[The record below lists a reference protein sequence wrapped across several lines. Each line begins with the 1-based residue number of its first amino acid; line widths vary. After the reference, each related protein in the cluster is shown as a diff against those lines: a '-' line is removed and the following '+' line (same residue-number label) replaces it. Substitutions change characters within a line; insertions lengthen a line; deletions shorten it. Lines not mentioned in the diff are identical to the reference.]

1 MKYITTSVPGKIA
14 LCSEKRYSAPPMASG
29 ICWTPSTGISSECA
43 ARTAE
48 YSGMNALTSYPRTRR
63 FGTRAPTTSARPPV
77 FAYGKISELRTH
89 NFNAGMRISL
99 AAETRVWQAG
109 IAVAAE

>member
-1 MKYITTSVPGKIA
+1 M
-14 LCSEKRYSAPPMASG
+14 
-29 ICWTPSTGISSECA
+29 
-43 ARTAE
+43 
-48 YSGMNALTSYPRTRR
+48 TRR

-77 FAYGKISELRTH
+77 FAYGKISELKIH